1 MRWQKLDPS
10 DTKRLRHKPIA
21 YLELYLRAGAGKLRR
36 LLRSFCI
43 GYFHGIG
50 SRQNAFKLPLICI
63 APNPS
68 QRGSPLVCF
77 EEVSA
82 YSKTSC
88 RFMFVF
94 LLFRSTAFDSSLLS
108 NIQKLFSERI
118 EIFSSVE
125 FSKVSVL
132 TGIIKIG
139 LKVGPSFVCMYVVY
153 LAHSL
158 IVLPNWRK
166 Y

>member
-1 MRWQKLDPS
+1 
-10 DTKRLRHKPIA
+10 
-21 YLELYLRAGAGKLRR
+21 
-36 LLRSFCI
+36 
-43 GYFHGIG
+43 
-50 SRQNAFKLPLICI
+50 
-63 APNPS
+63 
-68 QRGSPLVCF
+68 
-77 EEVSA
+77 
-82 YSKTSC
+82 
-88 RFMFVF
+88 MFVF

-139 LKVGPSFVCMYVVY
+139 LKVGPSFVCMSVVY
-153 LAHSL
+153 LAL
-158 IVLPNWRK
+158 PLLVLPNWRK